1 MQPPPMAKPPLG
13 VVFDSDMG
21 NNIDAALALALLYGL
36 EGKGECRISGLSVT
50 KSNLKSAA
58 FCDVLARF
66 YKSRPPSVGMADDG
80 QSPEDTPMLAAP
92 LSHGYP
98 NQVHS
103 INDTADPAV
112 SIRNALT
119 AQHPGHCVVV
129 LAGPPTNLLRTLAL
143 KGVKDLIASNVRLLA
158 VAGESNAPAS
168 LTAEWPSPIV
178 VAPAEIGQKLPYPGA
193 SIEKDFAWAPHHP
206 IVDAYR
212 AFQAMPYDAPAPA
225 LAAALYAVRTNEG
238 YFQLSAGK
246 PPRLIAGDGQ
256 KEGVIAAYTSL
267 ISAQPV
273 DRFPRR
279 RT

>member
-1 MQPPPMAKPPLG
+1 MAKPPLG

-21 NNIDAALALALLYGL
+21 NDVDAALALALLYGL

-58 FCDVLARF
+58 YCDVLARF

-80 QSPEDTPMLAAP
+80 QSPDDTPMLTAP

-98 NQVHS
+98 NQIHS

-119 AQHPGHCVVV
+119 AQHPGNCVVI
-129 LAGPPTNLLRTLAL
+129 LAGPPTNLLRALAL
-143 KGVKDLIASNVRLLA
+143 SGMKDLIAGNVRLLA
-158 VAGESNAPAS
+158 VAGESNAPAR

-178 VAPAEIGQKLPYPGA
+178 VAPGEIGKELPYPGS
-193 SIEKDFAWAPHHP
+193 SIEKDFAWAPRHP
-206 IVDAYR
+206 VVDAYR
-212 AFQAMPYDAPAPA
+212 AYKTMPFDAPAPA
-225 LAAALYAVRTNEG
+225 LAASLYAVRPHED
-238 YFQLSAGK
+238 YFQLSDGK
-246 PPRLIAGDGQ
+246 PPCLTAGAGQ
-256 KEGVIAAYTSL
+256 RERVVLAYTSL